1 MHFRPKKI
9 IEVGSGFS
17 SAAMLDI
24 NEQFF
29 SNAIDLTFVEP
40 YPKTLNKLVRPGD
53 RYILIDKNIQS
64 VDITLFKTLS
74 ENDILFID
82 TSHIVKTN
90 SDVLFEIFEIL
101 PLLNKGV
108 KIHVHDIFYPFEY
121 PKVWVVDDKRN
132 WNEIYLIRAF
142 LMYNADFKIISFNT
156 FLQYQEF
163 RSGSWQ
169 TCPYAWKVPAQV
181 FGWKKRDS
189 MLICFFKRLFFFHID
204 WRTI

>member
-1 MHFRPKKI
+1 M
-9 IEVGSGFS
+9 
-17 SAAMLDI
+17 
-24 NEQFF
+24 NNFF
-29 SNAIDLTFVEP
+29 PNAIDLTFVEP
-40 YPKTLNKLVRPGD
+40 YSKTLNKLVRPGD

-156 FLQYQEF
+156 FLEYQDPEWF
-163 RSGSWQ
+163 MANMPLCMESTGSSLWLEK
-169 TCPYAWKVPAQV
+169 T
-181 FGWKKRDS
+181 R
-189 MLICFFKRLFFFHID
+189 
-204 WRTI
+204 